1 MAWVYIDHCAVLV
14 TQSCLTLCDP
24 VDCSLTGSS
33 VHGDSPGKNTGVDSH
48 TLLQGNLLDPVIE
61 PVSPASPALAGGFF
75 TTVLPG
81 KPRASISLSVKHR
94 EM

>member
-1 MAWVYIDHCAVLV
+1 MG
-14 TQSCLTLCDP
+14 
-24 VDCSLTGSS
+24 CSLTGSS

-48 TLLQGNLLDPVIE
+48 TLLQGNLLDSGIE

-81 KPRASISLSVKHR
+81 KPTASISLSVKLR